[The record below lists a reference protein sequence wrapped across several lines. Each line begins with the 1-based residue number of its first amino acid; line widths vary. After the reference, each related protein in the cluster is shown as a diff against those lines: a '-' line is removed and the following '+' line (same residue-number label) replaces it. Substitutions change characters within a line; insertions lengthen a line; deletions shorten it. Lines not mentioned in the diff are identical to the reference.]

1 MLILTRKVGEA
12 IRIGDD
18 IQVVV
23 TAVDQNK
30 VKVGIKSPRH
40 VPIFREE
47 LYQKI
52 QEENRQAAAI
62 GADDLD
68 DLLQGIPS
76 RVSKS

>member
-18 IQVVV
+18 IQVVI

-68 DLLQGIPS
+68 DLLQALPTQTE
-76 RVSKS
+76 KT

>member
-18 IQVVV
+18 IQVVI

-30 VKVGIKSPRH
+30 VKVGIQSPRH

-52 QEENRQAAAI
+52 REENLRAASLQ
-62 GADDLD
+62 ADDVEALFKTF
-68 DLLQGIPS
+68 S
-76 RVSKS
+76 SKTS

>member
-18 IQVVV
+18 IQVVI
-23 TAVDQNK
+23 TAVDQHK

-40 VPIFREE
+40 VPVFREE

-62 GADDLD
+62 QADDLD
-68 DLLQGIPS
+68 DLLQAIPT
-76 RVSKS
+76 KAQET

>member
-18 IQVVV
+18 IQVVI

-30 VKVGIKSPRH
+30 VKVGIQSPRH

-52 QEENRQAAAI
+52 QEENRQAAAMQTE
-62 GADDLD
+62 DLEEILD
-68 DLLQGIPS
+68 RLPT
-76 RVSKS
+76 RTP